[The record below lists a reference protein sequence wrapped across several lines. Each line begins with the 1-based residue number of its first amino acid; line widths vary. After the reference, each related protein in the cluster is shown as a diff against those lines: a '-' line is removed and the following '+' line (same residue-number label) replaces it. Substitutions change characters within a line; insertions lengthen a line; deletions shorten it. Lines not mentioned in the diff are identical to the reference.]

1 MRRILLWLLLLAA
14 LLPGGAGRAFALA
27 LLQTPPGAPDAV
39 GGFAPPTDPRDP
51 VFTWLPAANALT
63 YELRVQPVGG
73 EPFVQTFTQGSVC
86 DAAACAAALSSPLPA
101 ATYLAWVR
109 AANPTGAGVW
119 SAPLRFRM
127 AITPPRPLSP
137 VGETASAEAFIWE
150 AVPGALWY
158 QIQVEIAPNVTYDR
172 WYDQFG
178 ICEGTTCT
186 GALEIALGAGQ
197 YRWQVRSFVLTQGD
211 NLYSE
216 WSDLLDFAIAAS

>member
-1 MRRILLWLLLLAA
+1 MRRIVLWLLLLVA
-14 LLPGGAGRAFALA
+14 LLPSSTGRAVALP
-27 LLQTPPGAPDAV
+27 LLQTPPGAPGGV
-39 GGFAPPTDPRDP
+39 SGFASPTDPLDP

-86 DAAACAAALSSPLPA
+86 DAAACAARSRPLPA

-109 AANPTGAGVW
+109 AVNPTGAGVW

-137 VGETASAEAFIWE
+137 VGEVVSAEAFTWE

-178 ICEGTTCT
+178 ICDETRCT
-186 GALEIALGAGQ
+186 GTLEIALGAGQ

-216 WSDLLDFAIAAS
+216 WSDLLDFAVTVS